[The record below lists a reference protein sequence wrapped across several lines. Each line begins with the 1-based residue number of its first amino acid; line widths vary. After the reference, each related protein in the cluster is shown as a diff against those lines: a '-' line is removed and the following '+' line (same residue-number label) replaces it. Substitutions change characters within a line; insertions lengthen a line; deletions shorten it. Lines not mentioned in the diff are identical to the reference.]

1 MIYWQDLG
9 GEEFILLLPIIEN
22 NSDFIL
28 DAIII
33 DLSVSIWISSTSKT
47 NYVLDVLISQL
58 ILRFI
63 NKRHMRELVL
73 KDSK

>member
-1 MIYWQDLG
+1 MIYCQDLG